1 MPLFIT
7 LFSKH
12 ISHLIIP
19 ADAICAACPLMPLS
33 FFHTMPSSSLL
44 IHRHTQHVYY
54 SYCSGDVVT
63 LECVEKVIKKDMI
76 CPITGQKLKDSDII
90 VMQRVSRKFNMLYTT
105 DMNLSCCRG
114 LVALLVL
121 ELSWKHQRREQ

>member
-1 MPLFIT
+1 MCT
-7 LFSKH
+7 TRM
-12 ISHLIIP
+12 
-19 ADAICAACPLMPLS
+19 A
-33 FFHTMPSSSLL
+33 
-44 IHRHTQHVYY
+44 Y
-54 SYCSGDVVT
+54 SYYSGDVVT

-90 VMQRVSRKFNMLYTT
+90 VMQRVSRLIRYIATT
-105 DMNLSCCRG
+105 DVSLLFCRG